1 MTMEKRKNQA
11 SATGEVQE
19 VPLIGRERE
28 LNRCL
33 NRLSD
38 VRKGTGSTIFISGQA
53 GIGKTRLIKEVISA
67 ARMSDFLVFE
77 GRCTR
82 TTSTNFA
89 PFIEIIAQ
97 MAPEHLIPSGMDD
110 VEISDIGSI
119 KETFLDLLFER
130 SKTAPLLIIIEDLQW
145 SDSSSLRVLHQLIRR
160 ISHRPILLIGS
171 YREEEVETQ
180 VRAGDCPLYE
190 VLKASR
196 DAGIIE
202 IKLDPLDQTSTRIL
216 VESTL
221 LGMVEPDFI

>member
-1 MTMEKRKNQA
+1 M
-11 SATGEVQE
+11 
-19 VPLIGRERE
+19 
-28 LNRCL
+28 
-33 NRLSD
+33 
-38 VRKGTGSTIFISGQA
+38 
-53 GIGKTRLIKEVISA
+53 
-67 ARMSDFLVFE
+67 
-77 GRCTR
+77 
-82 TTSTNFA
+82 
-89 PFIEIIAQ
+89 
-97 MAPEHLIPSGMDD
+97 
-110 VEISDIGSI
+110 EISDIGNI

-221 LGMVEPDFI
+221 LGIVEPDLFDKIQADGPGNPLFVLEKMNG